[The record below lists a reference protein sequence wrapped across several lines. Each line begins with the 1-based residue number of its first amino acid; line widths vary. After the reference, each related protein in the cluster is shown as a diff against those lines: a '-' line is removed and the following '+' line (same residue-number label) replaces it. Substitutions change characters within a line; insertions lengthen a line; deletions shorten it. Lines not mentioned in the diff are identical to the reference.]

1 MVSNVIALRIDNDTS
16 ELIER
21 LIKYKIAINRTAAL
35 RWIMQNGLQSAKKT
49 IERKEKSQEIIKK
62 WKEKGLPELPED
74 LSAISIKERE

>member
-35 RWIMQNGLQSAKKT
+35 RWIMQNCMQSAKKT

-62 WKEKGLPELPED
+62 WKEKGLPELTED
-74 LSAISIKERE
+74 LSEISIKERE

>member
-1 MVSNVIALRIDNDTS
+1 MVSNVIALRIDSNTS
-16 ELIER
+16 ELIEK

-62 WKEKGLPELPED
+62 WKENGLPELPED